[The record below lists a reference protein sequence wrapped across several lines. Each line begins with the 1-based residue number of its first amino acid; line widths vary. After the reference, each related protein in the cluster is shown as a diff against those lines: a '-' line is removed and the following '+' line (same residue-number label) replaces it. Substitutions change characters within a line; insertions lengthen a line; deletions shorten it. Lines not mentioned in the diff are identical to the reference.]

1 MLSVSPQNSTYQSPA
16 PNLDPALIQQA
27 EAVRI
32 AREGTPWQRIQLA
45 ARAGSRL
52 LRDPEDTLQ
61 VFLLSLVLNRRAL
74 APVLGRMAAEEGGL
88 ELLSE
93 RPRIDSSEVDYQAL
107 RELPA
112 GTLGREYVRFL
123 DDNGL
128 DPDMFQEPPGLPA
141 VPGFVS
147 RRLRQSHDIWH
158 VVTGY
163 SPDVPG
169 EVALQAFTYAQ
180 VGAPSALVVTIIG
193 CSRWALAHPGLI
205 AESMRAYRRGQ
216 EAGFL
221 AAGRWEVLWEEPL
234 SEVRARLGLT

>member
-1 MLSVSPQNSTYQSPA
+1 MLSVSPQNSTTQTPSTA
-16 PNLDPALIQQA
+16 DSAILQQA
-27 EAVRI
+27 AAVQVAQHGSAWER
-32 AREGTPWQRIQLA
+32 ALLA
-45 ARAGSRL
+45 ARAGSKL
-52 LRDPEDTLQ
+52 LRDPEDTVQ

-88 ELLSE
+88 ELIAD
-93 RPRIDSSEVDYQAL
+93 RPSIDSSAVDYQRL
-107 RELPA
+107 RELVA

-128 DPDMFQEPPGLPA
+128 DPDMFQEPPGLPP

-163 SPDVPG
+163 GPDVPG

-180 VGAPSALVVTIIG
+180 LGAPSALVITLIG
-193 CSRWALAHPGLI
+193 CSRWALVHPGLI

-216 EAGFL
+216 RASFL
-221 AAGRWEVLWEEPL
+221 AAVRWEELWEAPL
-234 SEVRARLGLT
+234 PEVRERLGLS